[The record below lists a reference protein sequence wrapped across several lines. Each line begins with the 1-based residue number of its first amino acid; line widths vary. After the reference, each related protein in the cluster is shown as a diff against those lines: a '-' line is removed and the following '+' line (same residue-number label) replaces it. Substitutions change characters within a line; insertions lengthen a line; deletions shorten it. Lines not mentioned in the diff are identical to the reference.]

1 MAEDVRQSLDRK
13 TKAVLKNDVQDG
25 HELEA
30 LQSAQQQLLA
40 IQAEQGQNLN
50 VARAESNAEIN
61 NRNVLRQAGMAGM
74 AVQAENQEQQ
84 QQPVQFNPQT
94 RAILTKYGMGQPKIQ
109 KAQSHTQQVTKQNVV
124 INNNTTNT
132 TTNNVSVPGPV
143 QGRELTFKKPDP
155 KTSSMGQFKSWLDQS
170 FAKQE
175 EEGKKRDFEY
185 KRREW
190 SLTRSANKMM
200 KKIEDIG
207 RTMGER
213 LDPRRIGSTWT
224 SQLKSLLFVFGFG
237 LLASNWS
244 KILLKVAGIENKIKS
259 FLKYFGVGEKGM
271 SEFHSQVVRL
281 FGGDPQRENALI
293 AFQRLLLGT
302 NVGTKADLGLF
313 GLMKEW
319 LGNRM
324 KDRQEAVKLVKF
336 PEIDLKDIPSTL
348 KSVASYLSNVLVA
361 LTTGSS
367 QAAKN
372 QIGSDIVAKGVQS
385 ALGEDR
391 WKSGFLNAIFG
402 DGADNARGG
411 GLNYTN
417 NQIYKYDKKSGKR
430 VSYHTKY
437 QLGDADLTVKDVN
450 GKTLRQFNPLRDLDE
465 EGNLDY
471 HGSVAQ
477 LRDLDWTINERA
489 KEGKIDSAQVIGGL
503 LRLKDSATAKGK
515 IPVDPETLRKFFYA
529 RELQAFKNSGDIK
542 TKRYKYVLAD
552 KTDKEY
558 MLYDGGAD
566 AAATLGKNLFISK
579 LLGATGATD
588 LPLVDSAVNM
598 SLRSYNGHE
607 NLNYALGNW
616 FHQGDILDAVSK
628 GINKALAKDKY
639 PKLVPIDDPR
649 PALEYEGI
657 KDFYLYEVSPKVIQK
672 LADKITKKQNVELD
686 EGNQEFTTGIE
697 TALENKAKEAGSKIV
712 SRDTKDSI
720 KSQYNQVNEFENK
733 KQERDEEYNIK
744 FDESRAGKAKEEA
757 TKLID
762 TAKEKLGG
770 LAGVV
775 KSEVL
780 GAAENATDFLSKKT
794 GLFKNM
800 ATTARRGGYIAHR
813 LKNELKLTDEQ
824 VAGIMG
830 NLMVESSTFD
840 TKAVGDNGAAI
851 GIAQWHAPR
860 QAAAKKLLGKDLKDA
875 NLEEQTTF
883 LIHELNNDKVLGA
896 ESYNGKTYGKKDQ
909 RFVDMLKEQTN
920 AADSA
925 IAVDLLFERSDGEHR
940 KQRIAYAKAFVND
953 KSIYGLDGEDTT
965 TSSSSGGSSE
975 SSEEEKPEKP
985 KGLVETFRENV
996 TNWLGSFG
1004 LSGFDSGKYID
1015 VSGITGPPSEE
1026 FDRPDYSYKGPI
1038 TSEFKNYFE
1047 YKYNHGNLKP
1057 GMRYSQWIEEVR
1069 KVTGSLPQD
1078 LKLDTK
1084 ADKAREEKLKKDS
1097 FYNFFTD
1104 SPENVNYKEYVKK
1117 YGNRISFKEWQERVK
1132 NKTGFYPQ
1140 ELLEKKLKRK
1150 VDSQELLGNEVSSET
1165 KDVMK
1170 KYEKPELMGGEMNL
1184 ASLDFTKQE
1193 DLDKLQNIYNDYQK
1207 EYIQS
1212 KLQSGNESY
1221 NSYVAARLQGQTHEQ
1236 AISGLGITDKTVLA
1250 DLNSN
1255 YNKTAFEFNQEFGK
1269 KYNTQIT
1276 PETMEALA
1284 TNTTIE
1290 KDKEDQAVIDS
1301 KKMAE
1306 SLANILD
1313 PDKYRE
1319 SKKTAEEKQ
1328 TEALNTMI
1336 EILAKIANG
1345 QKLGNELSRKIAEIS
1360 ATNVDVAQTTVNA
1373 IISTAKT
1380 SRPGTIEVVASAT

>member
-13 TKAVLKNDVQDG
+13 TKAVLKNDVQNG

-40 IQAEQGQNLN
+40 IQAEQRQNLN

-61 NRNVLRQAGMAGM
+61 NRNVLRQAGMMGM
-74 AVQAENQEQQ
+74 AMQAENQNQAP
-84 QQPVQFNPQT
+84 QQPQFNPQT
-94 RAILTKYGMGQPKIQ
+94 QAILTKYGMGQPKIQ
-109 KAQSHTQQVTKQNVV
+109 RTQSHNQQVTKQHVV

-143 QGRELTFKKPDP
+143 QGRELSFKQPDP
-155 KTSSMGQFKSWLDQS
+155 KTSSMAQFKNWLDQS
-170 FAKQE
+170 FTKQE

-244 KILLKVAGIENKIKS
+244 KILLGVTGIENKIKS
-259 FLKYFGVGEKGM
+259 FLEYFGVGKKGM
-271 SEFHSQVVRL
+271 SDFHAQVVRL

-313 GLMKEW
+313 GLIKEW

-324 KDRQEAVKLVKF
+324 KDRQEAVKLIKF
-336 PEIDLKDIPSTL
+336 PEINITDIPSSL

-361 LTTGSS
+361 LMTGST

-372 QIGSDIVAKGVQS
+372 QIGNDIIAAGSKS
-385 ALGEDR
+385 ALSKDR
-391 WKSGFLNAIFG
+391 WGDQGFWNNLLGKGKDAGPTSGGKNYREARVDEKS
-402 DGADNARGG
+402 
-411 GLNYTN
+411 
-417 NQIYKYDKKSGKR
+417 KKIMNI
-430 VSYHTKY
+430 
-437 QLGDADLTVKDVN
+437 GDADLTLKDSN
-450 GKTLRQFNPLRDLDE
+450 GKTIRQFNPLRDLDE
-465 EGNLDY
+465 EGNLDA
-471 HGSVAQ
+471 HGSVVQ
-477 LRDLDWTINERA
+477 LRDLDWTVHERA

-503 LRLKDSATAKGK
+503 LRLKNSAEANGGV
-515 IPVDPETLRKFFYA
+515 PVDKTTLAKFFNKQ
-529 RELQAFKNSGDIK
+529 ELQAFRNSKDIK
-542 TKRYKYVLAD
+542 AKNYKYVAAD

-558 MLYDGGAD
+558 MLYDAGAD
-566 AAATLGKNLFISK
+566 FWSTALKNGVISNI
-579 LLGATGATD
+579 ANDFTGGITNT
-588 LPLVDSAVNM
+588 PLVGSAINTAARNINGTPN
-598 SLRSYNGHE
+598 LSYT
-607 NLNYALGNW
+607 YGNW
-616 FHQGDILDAVSK
+616 FHIGDVADAAK
-628 GINKALAKDKY
+628 KFINKAGALSKY
-639 PKLVPIDDPR
+639 HKLVPVDDPR
-649 PALEYEGI
+649 PGI
-657 KDFYLYEVSPKVIQK
+657 KIDGKTAFTLYEISPRVIQK
-672 LADKITKKQNVELD
+672 LAEKITKKQNVELD
-686 EGNQEFTTGIE
+686 EGNKEFTTSVESSLEKIAKDAGAEKITRDTE
-697 TALENKAKEAGSKIV
+697 ESIKNQYKQVDKIENKQK
-712 SRDTKDSI
+712 
-720 KSQYNQVNEFENK
+720 
-733 KQERDEEYNIK
+733 ERDEEYNIR
-744 FDESRAGKAKEEA
+744 FNESRAGKAKEEA

-762 TAKEKLGG
+762 TAKNKLGDV
-770 LAGVV
+770 ANVV

-800 ATTARRGGYIAHR
+800 TSTARRGGYIAHR

-830 NLMVESSTFD
+830 NLMVESSTFN

-851 GIAQWHAPR
+851 GIAQWHADR

-883 LIHELNNDKVLGA
+883 LIHELKNDKVLGA
-896 ESYNGKTYGKKDQ
+896 GSYNGKTYGKKDQ

-925 IAVDLLFERSDGEHR
+925 IAIDLLFERSNGEHR
-940 KQRIAYAKAFVND
+940 KQRIANAKAFVND

-965 TSSSSGGSSE
+965 ADSTSSGSGSGDSSDGGNNNVD
-975 SSEEEKPEKP
+975 KP
-985 KGLVETFRENV
+985 KGLVETFRENIS
-996 TNWLGSFG
+996 NWMSSFG

-1057 GMRYSQWIEEVR
+1057 GMSYSQWIEEVR

-1078 LKLDTK
+1078 LRLDTK
-1084 ADKAREEKLKKDS
+1084 ADNARKEKLKGDS
-1097 FYNFFTD
+1097 FHNFFTD

-1117 YGNRISFKEWQERVK
+1117 YGNRISFKEWQEQVK

-1140 ELLEKKLKRK
+1140 ELLEKKLNRK
-1150 VDSQELLGNEVSSET
+1150 VDSQELLGNDVSNET

-1170 KYEKPELMGGEMNL
+1170 KYEKPELMGGDMNL

-1193 DLDKLQNIYNDYQK
+1193 DLNKLQNIYNDYQK
-1207 EYIQS
+1207 EYILS

-1255 YNKTAFEFNQEFGK
+1255 YNKTAFEFSQEFGK

-1373 IISTAKT
+1373 IISTAKA
-1380 SRPGTIEVVASAT
+1380 SNPGTIEVVASAT